1 MAKSADA
8 RDLKS
13 LGGDTVPVQVRSPAP
28 WKKHLRLQMLFSVKF
43 VPSERVKYL
52 RCEILLR
59 KCEIRLRRVE
69 NEFYFTLRRRSNI
82 SRLPQG
88 KHFTSLV
95 GGIFHR
101 SYIYKNA
108 SKRFLDIV
116 EAISSIF
123 AEDCK
128 CFFGE
133 IRSFGT
139 SEISLVWNIAL
150 QMWNTPAACGER
162 SWKTIIRFAK
172 NIEC

>member
-1 MAKSADA
+1 MTPYRFKSG
-8 RDLKS
+8 RPHHEKS
-13 LGGDTVPVQVRSPAP
+13 ICGCKCFFQ
-28 WKKHLRLQMLFSVKF
+28 WNLFRRNEWNIF
-43 VPSERVKYL
+43 DVKYCFANVKYACGVW
-52 RCEILLR
+52 R
-59 KCEIRLRRVE
+59 
-69 NEFYFTLRRRSNI
+69 NEFYFTLRQRSNI

-95 GGIFHR
+95 GGIFYR

-123 AEDCK
+123 AHDCK
-128 CFFGE
+128 GLFQWNSFLWNEWNIFDVKYLLRKCE
-133 IRSFGT
+133 IR
-139 SEISLVWNIAL
+139 LRRVKK
-150 QMWNTPAACGER
+150 R

>member
-1 MAKSADA
+1 MNI
-8 RDLKS
+8 R
-13 LGGDTVPVQVRSPAP
+13 TR
-28 WKKHLRLQMLFSVKF
+28 KKHAYCVLFSVKF
-43 VPSERVKYL
+43 VSSERVKYL

-82 SRLPQG
+82 SRLQQG
-88 KHFTSLV
+88 KHFTSCV

-123 AEDCK
+123 AHDCK
-128 CFFGE
+128 GLFQWNSFLWNEWNIFDVKYLLCKCE
-133 IRSFGT
+133 IR
-139 SEISLVWNIAL
+139 LRRVKK
-150 QMWNTPAACGER
+150 R

>member
-1 MAKSADA
+1 MVTPYRFKSGRPHQKKA
-8 RDLKS
+8 RF
-13 LGGDTVPVQVRSPAP
+13 GV
-28 WKKHLRLQMLFSVKF
+28 LFSVKF
-43 VPSERVKYL
+43 APSERVKYL
-52 RCEILLR
+52 RCEILLC

-139 SEISLVWNIAL
+139 SEISLMGNIAL
-150 QMWNTPAACGER
+150 QM
-162 SWKTIIRFAK
+162 
-172 NIEC
+172 